1 MDCFI
6 NGKKADVT
14 EYEDDPLIQ
23 AVLISL
29 FSWRR
34 SDENDGVEIP
44 YRKGWWGDTFADTSG
59 DRIGSKLWLL
69 RREKLTREVIARAK
83 DYAEESLRWMLE
95 DAVAKSVVVETER
108 DGDRLNMSVV
118 VIRASDLRSLEARFQ
133 DIWN

>member
-6 NGKKADVT
+6 NGKKADIT
-14 EYEDDPLIQ
+14 EFEDDPLIQ

-34 SDENDGVEIP
+34 SDEDDGVEIP
-44 YRKGWWGDTFADTSG
+44 HRQGWWGDTFADTSG

-83 DYAEESLRWMLE
+83 DYAEESLRWMIE

-108 DGDRLNMSVV
+108 DGDRLNLSVV
-118 VIRASDLRSLEARFQ
+118 VTRASDLRSLEARFQ

>member
-34 SDENDGVEIP
+34 SNEDDGVEIP
-44 YRKGWWGDTFADTSG
+44 YQQGWWGDTFADSG

-83 DYAEESLRWMLE
+83 DYAEESLRWMVE

>member
-34 SDENDGVEIP
+34 SNEDDGVEIP
-44 YRKGWWGDTFADTSG
+44 YRQGWWGDTFADSG

-83 DYAEESLRWMLE
+83 DYAEESLRWMVE

>member
-34 SDENDGVEIP
+34 SNEDDGVEIP
-44 YRKGWWGDTFADTSG
+44 YRQGWWGDTFADSG

-83 DYAEESLRWMLE
+83 DYAEESLRWMVE

-108 DGDRLNMSVV
+108 DADRLNMSVV